1 MTDVVLA
8 AAVRTPI
15 GRYLGALRDLTA
27 PELGAAA
34 AKEALTRA
42 NLAPQDVDEV
52 VFGEVLQA
60 GVGQNPAR
68 QVALKAGL
76 PETVAAFTV
85 NKVCGSSLKAVMLAA
100 QSVKAGDAEIVLAGG
115 MESMS

>member
-15 GRYLGALRDLTA
+15 GRFLGAFKDMTA
-27 PELGAAA
+27 PELGAVAA
-34 AKEALTRA
+34 REALVRA
-42 NLAPQDVDEV
+42 GVPAQAVDEV
-52 VFGEVLQA
+52 VFGHVVQA

-76 PETVAAFTV
+76 PETVAALTV
-85 NKVCGSSLKAVMLAA
+85 NKVCGSSLKAVILAA
-100 QSVKAGDAEIVLAGG
+100 QAIK
-115 MESMS
+115 